1 MLETATRGSYKYV
14 APSGTV
20 YKSKSSALEA
30 RSVEGA
36 SAEAAGATDAPSPP
50 AGKAASTAAGGKKG
64 KAAKAAKAAKADG
77 GALSKGEA
85 DVGAIAPK
93 GESAVEKPVAPKM
106 DKRAAKALKG
116 KFIEVYWDGEAQWF
130 EAEVLAF
137 QDATGTHLVCGV
149 PPA

>member
-64 KAAKAAKAAKADG
+64 KAAKAAKADG